1 MGIYVLK
8 RLLGAIPTLVIAS
21 LLVFAFIHLIP
32 GDPASVMLGDM
43 AGSEEIEQLRH
54 ALGLDRPIWEQY
66 LLWVSRVLQ
75 GDLGS
80 SIYFQEPVLRV
91 IGEGAET
98 SAFLA
103 LFTMILIITIG
114 IPAGIVSATYH
125 GTRVDQGLSGL
136 TMLAASIPTF
146 WLGLYLIF
154 TVAVGLDLLPTSGF
168 PSVFETGDLSNFK
181 YLILPAVTLSASNAA
196 LVIRLVRA
204 GMLDVMREDY
214 VRTARAKGIA
224 ERAVIIRHVFRNA
237 LIGVVATLGFTFVG
251 LVSEA
256 VVTETVFALPGI
268 GRLVVQSILR
278 RDYPV
283 IQGVILVII
292 VFYIAVNLMVD
303 IVTTYLDPRV
313 KMQ

>member
-43 AGSEEIEQLRH
+43 AEAEEIEALRRE
-54 ALGLDRPIWEQY
+54 LGLDRPIWEQY
-66 LLWVSRVLQ
+66 LVWVSHVAQ
-75 GDLGS
+75 GDLGTS
-80 SIYFQEPVLRV
+80 VYFQEPVLRV

-103 LFTMILIITIG
+103 LFTMILVIAIG
-114 IPAGIVSATYH
+114 IPAGIVAASFH
-125 GTRVDQGLSGL
+125 GTHVDQTLSGL
-136 TMLAASIPTF
+136 TMLFASIPTF

-154 TVAVGLDLLPTSGF
+154 TVAVSLDLLPTSGF
-168 PSVFETGDLSNFK
+168 PSVLESGELSNLR
-181 YLILPAVTLSASNAA
+181 YLILPAITLSAPNSA

-224 ERAVIIRHVFRNA
+224 EHAVILRHVFRNA

-283 IQGVILVII
+283 IQGIILVII
-292 VFYIAVNLMVD
+292 LFYIVVNLVVD

-313 KMQ
+313 KLQ

>member
-43 AGSEEIEQLRH
+43 ADAEEIEALRRE
-54 ALGLDRPIWEQY
+54 LGLDRPIWEQY
-66 LLWVSRVLQ
+66 LVWVSHVLQ
-75 GDLGS
+75 GDLGTS
-80 SIYFQEPVLRV
+80 VYFQEPVLRV

-103 LFTMILIITIG
+103 LFTMILVIAIG
-114 IPAGIVSATYH
+114 IPAGIVAASFH
-125 GTRVDQGLSGL
+125 GTHVDQTLSGL
-136 TMLAASIPTF
+136 TMLFASIPTF

-154 TVAVGLDLLPTSGF
+154 TVAVSLDLLPTSGF
-168 PSVFETGDLSNFK
+168 PSVLESGELSNLR
-181 YLILPAVTLSASNAA
+181 YLILPAITLSAPNSA

-224 ERAVIIRHVFRNA
+224 EHAVILRHVFRNA

-283 IQGVILVII
+283 IQGIILVII
-292 VFYIAVNLMVD
+292 LFYIVVNLVVD

-313 KMQ
+313 KLQ

>member
-43 AGSEEIEQLRH
+43 AGSEEIEELRH

-114 IPAGIVSATYH
+114 IPAGIVSATSH

-256 VVTETVFALPGI
+256 AQIGAIEFMTRFRAVVLGAKP
-268 GRLVVQSILR
+268 
-278 RDYPV
+278 
-283 IQGVILVII
+283 
-292 VFYIAVNLMVD
+292 
-303 IVTTYLDPRV
+303 
-313 KMQ
+313 

>member
-8 RLLGAIPTLVIAS
+8 RLLGALPTLVIAS

-43 AGSEEIEQLRH
+43 ADAEDIAALRTE
-54 ALGLDRPIWEQY
+54 LGLDRPIWEQY

-75 GDLGS
+75 GDFGT

-103 LFTMILIITIG
+103 LFTMILIIAIG
-114 IPAGIVSATYH
+114 IPAGIVAASFH
-125 GTRVDQGLSGL
+125 GTRIDQGLSGL
-136 TMLAASIPTF
+136 TMLFASIPTF

-168 PSVFETGDLSNFK
+168 PSVLESGDISNLR
-181 YLILPAVTLSASNAA
+181 YLILPAITLSAPNSA

-224 ERAVIIRHVFRNA
+224 EQAVILRHVFRNA

-283 IQGVILVII
+283 IQGIILVII
-292 VFYIAVNLMVD
+292 LFYIVVNLVVD

-313 KMQ
+313 KLQ